1 MGGTMTETS
10 QAAERDLLEIIFGP
24 ATDGQTYLNL
34 LYLLLGF
41 PLGIAY
47 FVFLMAGL
55 SIGVSLLIIFIG
67 IPILIGVLEITRG
80 LGAMERLL
88 ARGLLDVRIPAPPAR
103 PSTPG
108 LLGKLKSLFSDAV
121 TWKSLAYLGLKFP
134 FGIATFA
141 VLVSSFAVSIA
152 LILAPWLY
160 QTMSMDVCLWRI
172 ETKDEAAVACMIGVI
187 LLMLCFQLVNGLAF
201 LWGRFAQMML
211 GPDSSASR

>member
-1 MGGTMTETS
+1 MTETS

-41 PLGIAY
+41 PLSLAY
-47 FVFLMAGL
+47 FVFLVAGL

-67 IPILIGVLEITRG
+67 IPILIVVLEIGRG
-80 LGAMERLL
+80 LGSLERLL
-88 ARGLLDVRIPAPPAR
+88 ARAMLDLSIPAPPLR
-103 PSTPG
+103 PATPG
-108 LLGKLKSLFSDAV
+108 LINKLKSLFSDPV

-134 FGIATFA
+134 FAIATFA

-152 LILAPWLY
+152 LVLAPWLY
-160 QTMSMDVCLWRI
+160 QTVPMDICLWRI
-172 ETKDEAAVACMIGVI
+172 ETKDQAAICSMIGVV
-187 LLMLCFQLVNGLAF
+187 LLMLCFHLVNGLAF

-211 GPDSSASR
+211 GPDPPVGL